1 MNQLTVRNIVTAIA
15 QLPRRQAYNYINP
28 RTKGV
33 IEIVNATLPEGPI
46 TIKRYNP
53 SAGET
58 SVSATETSI
67 STQMIQR
74 IANAFVPNQPINFD
88 SVLGASYN
96 TRSVLE
102 SLMAHTPQFYFC
114 YPGRVDNRNMDSAKV
129 SRGHKYLMWVPDR
142 PHRLGTIEEIET
154 DIVISEI
161 PNTQV
166 YYDSIDIP
174 EVYGESEMDIDIKRR
189 HSQIQVA
196 LIMIGQ
202 QLGFR
207 TWVAQNDRG
216 IIYNNQRVAELPSV
230 VDSLQQEGMI
240 YPHSG
245 AVNSALLIDCI
256 WFKNGR
262 LMPAVM
268 EVEHSTGVTSGLT
281 RMKNFYD
288 LIPPYQQTRYV
299 IVAPDEE
306 KAKVLRE
313 ANKPQFRDLNTK
325 FFPYSAVEELYS
337 LCQRR
342 KIRGITEE
350 FLDSFMEP
358 TIDTDTLP
366 LYQ

>member
-1 MNQLTVRNIVTAIA
+1 M
-15 QLPRRQAYNYINP
+15 
-28 RTKGV
+28 
-33 IEIVNATLPEGPI
+33 IEIVNVTMPEGPI

-53 SAGET
+53 SLGET
-58 SVSATETSI
+58 SAGATETSI
-67 STQMIQR
+67 STKMIQR
-74 IANAFVPNQPINFD
+74 IANAFIPNQPLNFD
-88 SVLGASYN
+88 IVLGASYN
-96 TRSVLE
+96 TRSALE
-102 SLMAHTPQFYFC
+102 SLIAHTPQFYYC
-114 YPGRVDNRNMDSAKV
+114 YPGRIDNRVMNQVKIT
-129 SRGHKYLMWVPDR
+129 RGHKYLMWMPDN
-142 PHRLGTIEEIET
+142 PHPAGVIEEIDT
-154 DIVISEI
+154 DVVISQL
-161 PNTQV
+161 PNSQV

-174 EVYGESEMDIDIKRR
+174 AVQGETQMDIDIKRR

-196 LIMIGQ
+196 LIMIGE

-230 VDSLQQEGMI
+230 VESLQQEGLI

-281 RMKNFYD
+281 RMKNLYD
-288 LIPPYQQTRYV
+288 RIPAYQQTRYV

-358 TIDTDTLP
+358 TIDVNTP
-366 LYQ
+366 QIYQ

>member
-1 MNQLTVRNIVTAIA
+1 M
-15 QLPRRQAYNYINP
+15 
-28 RTKGV
+28 
-33 IEIVNATLPEGPI
+33 IEIVNVTLPEGPVI
-46 TIKRYNP
+46 IKRYNP
-53 SAGET
+53 SKGET
-58 SVSATETSI
+58 SMTAPEVSI
-67 STQMIQR
+67 STHMIQR
-74 IANAFVPNQPINFD
+74 ITNAFVPNQPINFD
-88 SVLGASYN
+88 IVLGASYN

-102 SLMAHTPQFYFC
+102 ALIAHTPEFYFC
-114 YPGRVDNRNMDSAKV
+114 YPGRIDNRNINSAKV
-129 SRGHKYLMWVPDR
+129 SKGHKYLMWVPDR
-142 PHRLGTIEEIET
+142 PHELGRMEEMET
-154 DIVISEI
+154 EIVISEI
-161 PNTQV
+161 PNSQV
-166 YYDSIDIP
+166 YYDSIEIL
-174 EVYGESEMDIDIKRR
+174 EVHEASEIDIDIQRR
-189 HSQIQVA
+189 HAQIQVA
-196 LIMIGQ
+196 LIMIGE

-230 VDSLQQEGMI
+230 VDSLQREGMI
-240 YPHSG
+240 YPHEG

-268 EVEHSTGVTSGLT
+268 EIEHSTGVTSGLT

-288 LIPPYQQTRYV
+288 RIPPYQQTRYV

-306 KAKVLRE
+306 RGKVMRE

-325 FFPYSAVEELYS
+325 FFSYSAVEELYS

-358 TIDTDTLP
+358 AIEATNPAST